1 MKKLHTI
8 YYLTGKLT
16 DGAAYVDCML
26 REGLRHQLAKNWQI
40 QGQGT
45 LQWTQIKTPRLL
57 VAKYNYSCLTQHSD
71 QTTLCKLNTWQYII

>member
-1 MKKLHTI
+1 LA
-8 YYLTGKLT
+8 

-40 QGQGT
+40 QGQET

-57 VAKYNYSCLTQHSD
+57 VEKYKYSCLTQHSD
-71 QTTLCKLNTWQYII
+71 QTTLCKLNTWQYI

>member
-26 REGLRHQLAKNWQI
+26 REGLRQQLAKNWQI
-40 QGQGT
+40 QGQRT
-45 LQWTQIKTPRLL
+45 LQWTQIKSS
-57 VAKYNYSCLTQHSD
+57 K
-71 QTTLCKLNTWQYII
+71 I